1 MGAPQGCPSKGRA
14 AGSSSGVSG
23 APQSDSTRSRGV
35 GALDEAANSLPFH
48 HLLRSAV
55 PQSRYPEGH
64 VFYRKLNR
72 SYPRIVRGE
81 GCFLIDADG
90 KRYLDGSGGAF
101 VANLGHG
108 LAEIGQAMAEQA
120 ARVAYVNGTAFTH
133 EPVEQFATELAR
145 LAPGDL
151 DYAYFLGSG
160 SEAVEAALKLARQYW
175 IEQGRTEKRKII
187 ALRPGYHGNTILALS
202 ASAREQYKTYYQGW
216 LIEVVRIP
224 APYAYRCPCHGKG
237 EWGTLQDALRSRGS
251 GASDCPVCSG
261 SILEETILREGP
273 ETVAA
278 FIAEPVGGSS
288 TGASVPRPD
297 YFGRVREICDR
308 HQVLFIAD
316 EVLTG
321 AGRTGTWTAI
331 EQYGVAPDIMTMGK
345 GIGGGYSPVSA
356 MLASRR
362 ITDVIAS
369 RSGAFLH
376 AQTMSHHPVLC
387 AGGLAA
393 VRYIRSHKLVERCA
407 AMGPV
412 FHQKLQALKKHE
424 VVGDIRGRGLL
435 AGIEFVEDR
444 ATRRPFPRKKKF
456 AESFADAALAEGLM
470 TWPNAG
476 QADGDEGDLAML
488 APPFIITEAEIDDLV
503 ARFSA
508 ALDRMK

>member
-1 MGAPQGCPSKGRA
+1 MPQ
-14 AGSSSGVSG
+14 
-23 APQSDSTRSRGV
+23 T
-35 GALDEAANSLPFH
+35 
-48 HLLRSAV
+48 
-55 PQSRYPEGH
+55 RYPEGH

-81 GCFLIDADG
+81 GCFLIDDDG

-108 LAEIGQAMAEQA
+108 LTEIGEAMARQA
-120 ARVAYVNGTAFTH
+120 AQVAYVNGTAFTN
-133 EPVEQFATELAR
+133 EPVELFAAELAN

-151 DYAYFLGSG
+151 DHAYFLGSG

-175 IEQGRTEKRKII
+175 NEQGKADKRKII

-216 LIEVVRIP
+216 LVEVVRIP
-224 APYAYRCPCHGKG
+224 APYAYRCPCQGN
-237 EWGTLQDALRSRGS
+237 GT
-251 GASDCPVCSG
+251 SDCPVCSG

-273 ETVAA
+273 DSVAA
-278 FIAEPVGGSS
+278 FIAEPIGGSS
-288 TGASVPRPD
+288 TGASVPRAD
-297 YFGRVREICDR
+297 YFRRVREICDR

-331 EQYGVAPDIMTMGK
+331 EQYGVVPDVMTMGK
-345 GIGGGYSPVSA
+345 GIGGGYAPVSA
-356 MLASRR
+356 VLASRR
-362 ITDVIAS
+362 VTDVIAKG
-369 RSGAFLH
+369 SGAFLH
-376 AQTMSHHPVLC
+376 AQTFSHHPVLC

-393 VRYIRSHKLVERCA
+393 VRYLRSHKLVERCA
-407 AMGPV
+407 SMGPV
-412 FHQKLQALKKHE
+412 FHRKLETLRKHE

-435 AGIEFVEDR
+435 AGVEFVEDR
-444 ATRRPFPRKKKF
+444 ASRRPFPRKRKF
-456 AESFADAALAEGLM
+456 AESFAEAALAEGLM
-470 TWPNAG
+470 TWPNTG

-488 APPFIITEAEIDDLV
+488 APPFIITEAEIDELV

-508 ALDRMK
+508 ALDRMT